1 LYLVVSPISD
11 IIKGISDEKE
21 VSSMHNTEVYILSG
35 FLGSGKTTL
44 LKRLLENERLLGR
57 KTAVMMNELGK
68 VSIDSEVARDEDI
81 ALKELLGG
89 CICCS
94 IQDKLEAQLQGLLI
108 NEKPEVI
115 YIETTGAAHPVEV
128 LDAILSPLFADQ
140 FTIKG
145 IVTTVDGLRWR
156 DRKGVGPQ
164 LQQLLLEQVRHGD
177 FILINKMDELSESEQ
192 AKIIF
197 EIQGINPVAR
207 CLFTN
212 FSQVAIDELRKLTL
226 SFDKKTSSSFSKKA
240 LNLTTFV
247 YQFQGPI
254 SHVEFEEFLM
264 DLPEM
269 IYRIKG
275 YVKFD
280 ASSKPYLFQ
289 YSYGMPFYMKEEM
302 NLPLNLVLIGE
313 NIYWSEIEAKLKKL
327 ENDFKIQ
334 TEK

>member
-1 LYLVVSPISD
+1 
-11 IIKGISDEKE
+11 
-21 VSSMHNTEVYILSG
+21 MNNTEIYILSG

-68 VSIDSEVARDEDI
+68 VSIDSEAARDEDV

-128 LDAILSPLFADQ
+128 LDAILSPIFANQ
-140 FTIKG
+140 FMIKG

-156 DRKGVGPQ
+156 DRRAMSPQ
-164 LQQLLLEQVRHGD
+164 LQQLLLEQVRHAD
-177 FILINKMDELSESEQ
+177 YILINKMDELTESEQ
-192 AKIIF
+192 SKIIF
-197 EIQGINPVAR
+197 EIQGINPGAR
-207 CLFTN
+207 CLLTN
-212 FSQVAIDELRKLTL
+212 YSQVSVEELRKLTL
-226 SFDKKTSSSFSKKA
+226 SALGKKSSSNFSQKA
-240 LNLTTFV
+240 LNLSTFV

-254 SHVEFEEFLM
+254 SHSDFEDFLKK
-264 DLPEM
+264 LPES

-275 YVKFD
+275 YIKFD
-280 ASSKPYLFQ
+280 PVSKPYLFQ
-289 YSYGMPFYMKEEM
+289 YSYGMPLYMKEEM
-302 NLPLNLVLIGE
+302 NLPLNLVFIGE
-313 NIYWSEIEAKLKKL
+313 KTDWSQIEEQLQTLEIHFKKIR
-327 ENDFKIQ
+327 EV
-334 TEK
+334 

>member
-1 LYLVVSPISD
+1 MNY
-11 IIKGISDEKE
+11 
-21 VSSMHNTEVYILSG
+21 TEVYILSG

-68 VSIDSEVARDEDI
+68 VSIDSEVARDEDV

-94 IQDKLEAQLQGLLI
+94 IQDKLEAQLQGLLL

-156 DRKGVGPQ
+156 DRKTLSPQ
-164 LQQLLLEQVRHGD
+164 VHQLLLEQVRHAD
-177 FILINKMDELSESEQ
+177 FILVNKMDELSESEQ
-192 AKIIF
+192 SKIIF
-197 EIQGINPVAR
+197 EIQGINSAAR
-207 CLFTN
+207 CLLTN
-212 FSQVAIDELRKLTL
+212 YSQVSIDELRKLTL
-226 SFDKKTSSSFSKKA
+226 SSFSKQSSADFSKTA
-240 LNLTTFV
+240 LNLNTFV
-247 YQFQGPI
+247 YQFQEPI
-254 SHVEFEEFLM
+254 NHSDFEDFLKG
-264 DLPEM
+264 LPER

-275 YVKFD
+275 YIKFD
-280 ASSKPYLFQ
+280 SLSKPYLFQ
-289 YSYGMPFYMKEEM
+289 YSYGMPLYMKEEM
-302 NLPLNLVLIGE
+302 NLPLNLVFIGE
-313 NIYWSEIEAKLKKL
+313 NIDWSEIEEKLGKL
-327 ENDFKIQ
+327 EKDFKKQ
-334 TEK
+334 N

>member
-156 DRKGVGPQ
+156 DRTAVGPQ
-164 LQQLLLEQVRHGD
+164 LQQLLLEQVRHAD

>member
-1 LYLVVSPISD
+1 
-11 IIKGISDEKE
+11 
-21 VSSMHNTEVYILSG
+21 MNNTEVYILSG

-68 VSIDSEVARDEDI
+68 VSIDSEVARDEDV

-94 IQDKLEAQLQGLLI
+94 IQDKLEAQLQGLLV

-128 LDAILSPLFADQ
+128 LDAILSPLFADK
-140 FTIKG
+140 FSIKG

-156 DRKGVGPQ
+156 DRQSVGPQ
-164 LQQLLLEQVRHGD
+164 LQQLLIEQVRHAD

-197 EIQGINPVAR
+197 EIQGINSVAR
-207 CLFTN
+207 CLLTN
-212 FSQVAIDELRKLTL
+212 FSQVSIDELRKQTI
-226 SFDKKTSSSFSKKA
+226 SFDKKTSPTFSKTA

-254 SHVEFEEFLM
+254 SHTGFEQFLK
-264 DLPEM
+264 DLPER

-280 ASSKPYLFQ
+280 LSSKPYLFQ

-302 NLPLNLVLIGE
+302 NLPLNVVFIGE
-313 NIYWSEIEAKLKKL
+313 NIHWSEIAEKLKKL

-334 TEK
+334 KEK